1 MYSSELGSRLAG
13 SKGCIQS
20 TVPTNLSKAT
30 YVSQRISSSSTLGC
44 HTGSEHQPP
53 CQHSSKDRITYRASL
68 GRLLCRPLPR
78 LVDDA
83 LEAAP
88 VPVPAGILEL
98 DAGTSAEADG
108 IAEASEDGALATSV
122 ASPELAV
129 DAGVEAG
136 SEPPTE
142 EATGALL
149 EAAGALLE
157 AAGALLEAA
166 GAAAPPFEKS
176 TTAGPGQVNC
186 FESLSLTL

>member
-20 TVPTNLSKAT
+20 TVPTNLSKAM

-44 HTGSEHQPP
+44 YTGSEHQPP

-78 LVDDA
+78 LVDEA

-88 VPVPAGILEL
+88 VPVPAGTLEL
-98 DAGTSAEADG
+98 EAEAEGMDAGE
-108 IAEASEDGALATSV
+108 LATS
-122 ASPELAV
+122 AAAPELAV

-136 SEPPTE
+136 SESPTE
-142 EATGALL
+142 EATGALP

-157 AAGALLEAA
+157 AV